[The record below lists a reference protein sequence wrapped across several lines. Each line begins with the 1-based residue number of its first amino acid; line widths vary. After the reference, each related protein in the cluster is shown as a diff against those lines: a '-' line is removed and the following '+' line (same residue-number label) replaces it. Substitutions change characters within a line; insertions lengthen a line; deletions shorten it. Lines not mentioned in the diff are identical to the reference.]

1 MTCLRSTVRT
11 WSRTASMTELKQR
24 LRMRRNRP
32 SAGRTIWWTGM
43 NGQNP
48 AGAPLSG
55 FTGGTFTT
63 TPGGQLTLT
72 NAIWSGGM
80 FVFDVTSQAGQT
92 LTVEYSSTPRPN
104 QWQTLLTSNSPASRV
119 HIADPHSSTNRYLFY
134 RARTGS

>member
-1 MTCLRSTVRT
+1 MRTRNLCLRSTVRT

-43 NGQNP
+43 NGQKP
-48 AGAPLSG
+48 AGGPLSG
-55 FTGGTFTT
+55 VTGGGFSP

-104 QWQTLLTSNSPASRV
+104 QWQTLDRKSVVEGRRGDV
-119 HIADPHSSTNRYLFY
+119 
-134 RARTGS
+134 GG